1 MEPTRG
7 KTGTRL
13 SGKCESV
20 EVTHKVNELW
30 RQDLKL
36 CEQWLKVAEKQLTG
50 NSCLVEALTDALD
63 HTGLGGVLAPGG
75 QVCVEGKGEG
85 GYGG

>member
-7 KTGTRL
+7 KTGTGV

-20 EVTHKVNELW
+20 EVACKVNELW

-36 CEQWLKVAEKQLTG
+36 CEQWLKVAEKQLAG
-50 NSCLVEALTDALD
+50 NSHLVEVVQALM
-63 HTGLGGVLAPGG
+63 V
-75 QVCVEGKGEG
+75 
-85 GYGG
+85 